1 MPIHLLVRLHQFVPV
16 LLYLAELQL
25 QLPALWHHPPGRPCQ
40 DRLRRQHLWQFRFRL
55 LLLWLVRGVRP
66 CPRLPPPWNHGPPL
80 SMSLVHAEL
89 AWSTLYNSSTEKDDL
104 TRLGEDVRI
113 VQKGEQTRRCPR
125 CRSNSPLV
133 HSLALREERQ
143 TDHTP
148 LHKAMPVPNRLLC
161 RGLVVFGGGTRMTN
175 RLKNV
180 LRAPKEKKKKIPCP
194 LFYYAALPLR
204 FYVAIY

>member
-104 TRLGEDVRI
+104 TRLGEVVRI
-113 VQKGEQTRRCPR
+113 VQKGEQ
-125 CRSNSPLV
+125 NSPMSEM
-133 HSLALREERQ
+133 SLEFPPCPFARAERRK
-143 TDHTP
+143 TDRPHAAAQSNACTQP
-148 LHKAMPVPNRLLC
+148 PFVQRLSRVRRRNQNDKSTQEC
-161 RGLVVFGGGTRMTN
+161 FKSAEG
-175 RLKNV
+175 
-180 LRAPKEKKKKIPCP
+180 KKKKKFCP